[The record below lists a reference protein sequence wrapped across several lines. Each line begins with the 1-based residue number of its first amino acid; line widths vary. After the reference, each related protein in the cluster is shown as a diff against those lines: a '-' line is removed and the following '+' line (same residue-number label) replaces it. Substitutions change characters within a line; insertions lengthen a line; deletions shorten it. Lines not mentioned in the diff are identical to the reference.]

1 MSEHPLT
8 ISEQSEHASGSP
20 SRTSL
25 DRGELVDLPEL
36 PVDVRAARA
45 WHRAMVNRNTARNDY
60 AANLRM
66 YVRFAVTE
74 GNLDEARQRLAALLA
89 YADYGVDP
97 TEPPYNPIPDV
108 TSDWKL
114 IRRLTEAMFTSVD
127 EAVNTLIDE
136 GYVDPDDEDLHS
148 LVADRLFDLA
158 IGKE

>member
-8 ISEQSEHASGSP
+8 ISERSDHGSGSP

-45 WHRAMVNRNTARNDY
+45 WHRAMVNRDTARNDY

-74 GNLDEARQRLAALLA
+74 GNLEEATARLAALLA
-89 YADYGVDP
+89 YADY
-97 TEPPYNPIPDV
+97 
-108 TSDWKL
+108 
-114 IRRLTEAMFTSVD
+114 
-127 EAVNTLIDE
+127 
-136 GYVDPDDEDLHS
+136 
-148 LVADRLFDLA
+148 
-158 IGKE
+158 KE